1 MDENKDDVVVE
12 PIVDEG
18 ETQMEPEVK
27 EELKPIQSKMS
38 KVDEAQELIKSSKEL
53 VSKADSEVEECKIG
67 VSQAAEDFDNAK
79 RAVNNGVF
87 VSCEASLE
95 KMGFE
100 YTPYDED
107 EPFELAIDDEDE
119 ERFSVDSLSTGRFV
133 GLVLAI
139 LAALATVGAWVYLA
153 MNKLDINPSEL
164 TIETAMTQ
172 INPVLTWIGGDI
184 IGAKGN
190 MIMGALVLGFTALI
204 MAWLVYALRVNIKAK
219 KNLVVAKETY
229 DKSSE
234 YCMNKEECKKEM
246 KRVDAHLREATQEI
260 GNIETV
266 LNEKL
271 STLKRILH
279 VEGPVD
285 EEKEYHPSSKKE
297 MRETE
302 KIMRGIEKLL
312 NTAITKNGKLNF
324 QSVQALNNARAIY
337 ADYLAR
343 IYD

>member
-1 MDENKDDVVVE
+1 VDEKKDEVVVE
-12 PIVDEG
+12 PIVDET
-18 ETQMEPEVK
+18 EIQMEPEVK
-27 EELKPIQSKMS
+27 EEVKPTQSKKS
-38 KVDEAQELIKSSKEL
+38 KLAEAQELIESSKEL
-53 VSKADSEVEECKIG
+53 VSKADSEVEECKVG

-79 RAVNNGVF
+79 HAFNNGVF
-87 VSCEASLE
+87 ASCEASLE
-95 KMGFE
+95 KTGFE
-100 YTPYDED
+100 YTPYDEE
-107 EPFELAIDDEDE
+107 EPFELAIDDENE
-119 ERFSVDSLSTGRFV
+119 EKFSVDSLSTGRFT
-133 GLVLAI
+133 GLILSI
-139 LAALATVGAWVYLA
+139 LAALATVVAWIYLA
-153 MNKLDINPSEL
+153 MNKLNINPSEL
-164 TIETAMTQ
+164 TIETAMNQ
-172 INPVLTWIGGDI
+172 INPVLTWIGGEI

-190 MIMGALVLGFTALI
+190 MIIGALVIGFSALI
-204 MAWLVYALRVNIKAK
+204 MAWFIYALRVNMKAK
-219 KNLVVAKETY
+219 KNLVVAKEMY

-234 YCMNKEECKKEM
+234 YCMNKEECRREM

-260 GNIETV
+260 GNIDTV

-279 VEGPVD
+279 VEGPID

>member
-1 MDENKDDVVVE
+1 VDEKKDEVVVE
-12 PIVDEG
+12 PIVDES
-18 ETQMEPEVK
+18 ETQMEPELK
-27 EELKPIQSKMS
+27 EEVKPIQAKKSKM
-38 KVDEAQELIKSSKEL
+38 VEAQELIESSKEL
-53 VSKADSEVEECKIG
+53 VSKADSEVEECKVGI
-67 VSQAAEDFDNAK
+67 SQAAEDFDNAK
-79 RAVNNGVF
+79 RAFNNGVF
-87 VSCEASLE
+87 VSCESSLE
-95 KMGFE
+95 KTGFE
-100 YTPYDED
+100 YTPYDEE
-107 EPFELAIDDEDE
+107 EPFELAIDDENED
-119 ERFSVDSLSTGRFV
+119 RFSVDSLSTGRFT
-133 GLVLAI
+133 GLILAI
-139 LAALATVGAWVYLA
+139 LTAFATVGAWIYLA
-153 MNKLDINPSEL
+153 ISKLNINPDDL
-164 TIETAMTQ
+164 TIETAMNQ
-172 INPVLTWIGGDI
+172 VNPVLTWIGGDI

-190 MIMGALVLGFTALI
+190 MIMGALVLGFTALL
-204 MAWLVYALRVNIKAK
+204 MAWLVYALRVNTKAK

-246 KRVDAHLREATQEI
+246 KRVDAHLREATEEI

-324 QSVQALNNARAIY
+324 QSVQVLNNARAIY